1 MSVGCGGRNG
11 EELIDIDAMI
21 AFYLGNNISLPTLP
35 SPLAIPKKFLSFL
48 SSPLNVVYSFF

>member
-21 AFYLGNNISLPTLP
+21 AFYLDRAKLKPFCQGYFRYKNFEYHD
-35 SPLAIPKKFLSFL
+35 KKKAF
-48 SSPLNVVYSFF
+48 VQFF